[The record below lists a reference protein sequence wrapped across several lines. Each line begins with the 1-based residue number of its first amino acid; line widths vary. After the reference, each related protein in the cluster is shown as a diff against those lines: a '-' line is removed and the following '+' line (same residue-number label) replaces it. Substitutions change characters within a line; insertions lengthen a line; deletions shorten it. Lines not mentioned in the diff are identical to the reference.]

1 MLHKVQNWGS
11 ISQIESA
18 LIECFGRFPLFQAQ
32 FVRDSRLQLAPALL
46 LLSLSPSL
54 CLSLSLSLCLVLL
67 VSPYAIQLLQIA
79 PSQLTTSHD
88 DDDNDDGALFSPCTQ
103 NTFNSRRSADQAF
116 PHIHTL
122 SLFISLS
129 LSLRPWTRQMILGK
143 RKHWGYFSADS
154 VSDSDSGSGYG
165 VRAMH
170 TWLVL
175 DKFII
180 E

>member
-46 LLSLSPSL
+46 LLSLSLSP
-54 CLSLSLSLCLVLL
+54 SLSLSLCLVLSF
-67 VSPYAIQLLQIA
+67 SPYAIQLLQIA

-88 DDDNDDGALFSPCTQ
+88 DDDNDDGALFSPCIQ

-116 PHIHTL
+116 PHTHTL
-122 SLFISLS
+122 SHSLS
-129 LSLRPWTRQMILGK
+129 LSLSRCALEQGKWFFENENIGVISALILFLILGL
-143 RKHWGYFSADS
+143 
-154 VSDSDSGSGYG
+154 VMGYG
-165 VRAMH
+165 QCTH
-170 TWLVL
+170 
-175 DKFII
+175 D
-180 E
+180 